1 MENLLDEE
9 SNALGRGPS
18 FAVQQFCDLG
28 QIIPLS
34 SIKKGSLSSCWAP
47 STGQGTRD
55 TMIPYGILLAFQE
68 FRAQWEVCT
77 SHQIIARGK
86 YYGRR

>member
-9 SNALGRGPS
+9 SNALGPGPS

-34 SIKKGSLSSCWAP
+34 SIKKRLTELLLGTKYWA
-47 STGQGTRD
+47 RD
-55 TMIPYGILLAFQE
+55 QRHNDTI
-68 FRAQWEVCT
+68 
-77 SHQIIARGK
+77 
-86 YYGRR
+86 